1 MPGVGGI
8 PFPVWS
14 EQATGL
20 MLQFRPPIAIGSGS
34 HAPWYLPK
42 GTEKVYPPKHL
53 HRGDDSSFIQHCQ
66 KLETIKR
73 SSGEWL

>member
-1 MPGVGGI
+1 MQNVT
-8 PFPVWS
+8 
-14 EQATGL
+14 ATL
-20 MLQFRPPIAIGSGS
+20 EDSLKVSYKPKCTHTTQPSN